1 MKKMI
6 KSSELINAYP
16 PENLDC
22 GVPCYMAGPDSKCEL
37 FIFDENKNCHKGSF
51 DTTDGE
57 LQTAAEKVNMHLQR
71 GKETLKIFKIAK
83 NLIFAHTLTNSEKV
97 NFVTFFVPFWILE
110 HFFMRQPFGIRTK
123 PRVNQS

>member
-1 MKKMI
+1 MI

-57 LQTAAEKVNMHLQR
+57 LQTAAEKVNMHLHR

-97 NFVTFFVPFWILE
+97 NFVKIFCSILDSGTFFYAPTVCATFLKT
-110 HFFMRQPFGIRTK
+110 RTTTK
-123 PRVNQS
+123 SL

>member
-1 MKKMI
+1 MI
-6 KSSELINAYP
+6 KSSEHINAYP

-22 GVPCYMAGPDSKCEL
+22 GVPCYMAAPDLKCEL

-83 NLIFAHTLTNSEKV
+83 NLIFAHTLTNS
-97 NFVTFFVPFWILE
+97 
-110 HFFMRQPFGIRTK
+110 
-123 PRVNQS
+123 